1 MSDLNFL
8 KDLLKINQDSFSMNE
23 EEKKKMLDFNKG
35 LRDGFLSKFDG
46 DQKKIMEET
55 WNDKTLDEVIEGIG
69 NQDDVDLMGMMDKI
83 IEKFSEEDIFTHNNV
98 SIDPTNL
105 FNKYHELKAKY
116 KKHKESEDINNF

>member
-8 KDLLKINQDSFSMNE
+8 KDLLKINQESFSMDE
-23 EEKKKMLDFNKG
+23 DDKKKMMDFNKG

-46 DQKKIMEET
+46 EQKKIMQEM
-55 WNDKTLDEVIEGIG
+55 WNDKTLPEIIESLGK
-69 NQDDVDLMGMMDKI
+69 QDNVDLMGMTDKI
-83 IEKFSEEDIFTHNNV
+83 IEKFAEEDVFTHNDV
-98 SIDPTNL
+98 SIDPVNL